1 MTTIANA
8 VIGASERAV
17 AAVLVARTVVVV
29 SYDADQ
35 QTVRV
40 REVVAEDPIEIDGV
54 PVRWPIDAPP
64 GEEPRGMTWGIR
76 VGSRGTLLVRD
87 VSHDEVDA
95 GAAIPVTPASSRRWN
110 LADGE
115 FWPGFVVPG
124 SLASGA
130 YRVDGQMVIALPSG
144 EALYLGASTATLR
157 LVIEDVLRPYLVSLK
172 AAYDAHT
179 HTVAGVTAGPG
190 SVTSA
195 PPTAPSPSVPASAD
209 LASGRVLVDT

>member
-8 VIGASERAV
+8 VIGATERAV
-17 AAVLVARTVVVV
+17 SAVAVARTVQVV
-29 SYDADQ
+29 SYDADA

-40 REVVAEDPIEIDGV
+40 REVVAESPIELDGV
-54 PVRWPIDAPP
+54 PVRWPGGGGRSI
-64 GEEPRGMTWGIR
+64 TWGIEA
-76 VGSRGTLLVRD
+76 GDLGTLLVRD

-95 GAAIPVTPASSRRWN
+95 GSSLPVDPASSRRWN
-110 LADGE
+110 LSDGE

-124 SLASGA
+124 SLASSA
-130 YRVDGQMVIALPSG
+130 YRGDGQMVVALPVG
-144 EALYLGASTATLR
+144 EAMYVGASTAALK